1 MKLLKIMR
9 IFSDQKGISRCTNNP
24 SNLYSNFD
32 VTKIKF
38 LINSKRLKRS
48 TIPKNNLFLE
58 YLVVIDSSV
67 YKNLNIAYG
76 SNLPESIM
84 SEYIKIFFVQI
95 INGVIILFS
104 YSLLIFS
111 VSNIKFSRL
120 IKDFKIHLKTIQT

>member
-9 IFSDQKGISRCTNNP
+9 IFSDQKGISRCTNNS
-24 SNLYSNFD
+24 SNLYSYFD

-67 YKNLNIAYG
+67 YKNLKIAYG

-104 YSLLIFS
+104 YSLLIFRFQLL
-111 VSNIKFSRL
+111 NFQ
-120 IKDFKIHLKTIQT
+120 D